1 MGVINVE
8 GIGAIQIAG
17 DTPTA
22 EEQKAILNASAA
34 KGQDTAESSVTDFL
48 KSKEFKRLVLETG
61 LAMGGA
67 YLTGGATLPAVAARA
82 GMLSRPFLSALARS
96 SAGSAAGGAY
106 GAAGAQAFDPKD
118 DMLKEIIRGGTEGA
132 LQEAIGAP
140 LGVKAG
146 QYLEKVVRPK
156 VQLIEGAQEAERS
169 LAAQAAKIKEAPAGA
184 YSKGVTEA
192 ADKYGLTLGVKAENR
207 FLDTL
212 ENITE
217 KSLFGAGSLIQ
228 KKEGAKLVGES
239 ALEDY
244 LKSFITTEDKTATG
258 KLFNSAISNSE
269 DLWKARMQ
277 GNYKAIDSML
287 KQHADDLWKA
297 RQAELSTALNQ
308 PSAVAKEVV
317 TGQPIVNPIKD
328 MNPLADK
335 IVDMTGFKS
344 ALAKIKEELPIG
356 GASAPNVVKF
366 VDNYIANTPN
376 KIGFAEAN
384 SLRSDIL
391 AEGRKIIAKE
401 DSAKIKGASKT
412 AGEEI
417 TAALDRT
424 TKDPSFP
431 KELKE
436 LYYATQEEYRL
447 GKADFN
453 DQIIKKILT
462 KYDPSDIYQ
471 TIVSRGDKPE
481 TIKKTL
487 DIIERR
493 IAKEPGSELIA
504 QDLKD
509 SLKGQFLNNALKD
522 SRVVN
527 EQYGSFISAK
537 KLRSGLDNY
546 TGTMK
551 ELFTEQERANI
562 DSLIKT
568 LGITQGNIA
577 KGGGLGGG
585 LFIQFKQSGAL
596 ASVLQLGG
604 GVYSGATGSPGTA
617 ATILLGPAV
626 LSKVMLN
633 PKFNKYLIE
642 GFKAKTY
649 PQASLAF
656 GKLAGK
662 MSAEGLID
670 QETNNDIQQQ
680 IKQGPTNKAPVNKA
694 PIPVSQLAQPR
705 AQAPTQ
711 PQVNMFAANPQAQT
725 PSAQVQ
731 APQGQSNNFTNIPQD
746 QLNKYS
752 TLFGKVV

>member
-8 GIGAIQIAG
+8 GIGAVQIAG

-22 EEQKAILNASAA
+22 EEQKAILNASAS
-34 KGQDTAESSVTDFL
+34 KGQDSDSSITDFL

-61 LAMGGA
+61 LSIGGA

-82 GMLSRPFLSALARS
+82 GMLSKPFLSALARS
-96 SAGSAAGGAY
+96 SSGSALGGAY

-140 LGVKAG
+140 IGVKAG
-146 QYLEKVVRPK
+146 QYLEKIVRPK
-156 VQLIEGAQEAERS
+156 LQVIEGAQEAERS
-169 LAAQAAKIKEAPAGA
+169 LAAQAEKIKAAPAGT
-184 YSKGVTEA
+184 YPKGVTEA

-217 KSLFGAGSLIQ
+217 KSLFGAGSIIE

-244 LKSFITTEDKTATG
+244 LKSFVTTEDKTATG
-258 KLFNSAISNSE
+258 KLFNSAISGSE
-269 DLWKARMQ
+269 DLWKARMN

-287 KQHADDLWKA
+287 KQHGDELWKA
-297 RQAELSTALNQ
+297 RQAELSTSLNQ

-317 TGQPIVNPIKD
+317 TGQPIANPIKD

-335 IVDMTGFKS
+335 IVDMTPFKS
-344 ALAKIKEELPIG
+344 ALTKLKDDLPIG
-356 GASAPNVVKF
+356 GASQKNVKNF
-366 VDNYIANTPN
+366 LDNYIANTPDRV
-376 KIGFAEAN
+376 GFAEAN
-384 SLRSDIL
+384 SLRSDVL
-391 AEGRKIIAKE
+391 AEARLLGPG
-401 DSAKIKGASKT
+401 DSPKIKGATKVAS
-412 AGEEI
+412 EEL
-417 TAALDRT
+417 TAALDKT
-424 TKDPSFP
+424 ANQPGFP
-431 KELKE
+431 EKLKN
-436 LYYATQEEYRL
+436 LYYTTQEEYKL
-447 GKADFN
+447 GHKDFN
-453 DQIIKKILT
+453 DQIIQKILT

-487 DIIERR
+487 EIIERR
-493 IAKEPGSELIA
+493 ISKEPGSELLA

-522 SRVVN
+522 SRVTN

-537 KLRSGLDNY
+537 NLRNNLDKY
-546 TGTMK
+546 TGTVK
-551 ELFTEQERANI
+551 ELFSNEEKANI
-562 DSLIKT
+562 DSLIRT
-568 LGITQGNIA
+568 LGIAQGNVS
-577 KGGGLGGG
+577 KGGSLPGG
-585 LFIQFKQSGAL
+585 LAIQFKQMGAL
-596 ASVLQLGG
+596 TSVLQLGG
-604 GVYSGATGSPGTA
+604 GGASLFSGSPGTA
-617 ATILLGPAV
+617 AAILLGPAV
-626 LSKVMLN
+626 LSKVMLS

-656 GKLAGK
+656 GRLSAK
-662 MSAEGLID
+662 MAANGLMDEG
-670 QETNNDIQQQ
+670 TNNDIQQQ
-680 IKQGPTNKAPVNKA
+680 IKQGPTNRAPVNKA

-705 AQAPTQ
+705 VQAPSQ

-725 PSAQVQ
+725 PSGQVQ
-731 APQGQSNNFTNIPQD
+731 APQGQSNGFTNIPQD
-746 QLNKYS
+746 QLNKYN